1 MHGSED
7 SLWLIY
13 LTENEKKISMIYVTD
28 ALRVWNTSIS
38 TRRGMNLGVVIQTSF
53 IESARIRMKSTDAV
67 IAA

>member
-1 MHGSED
+1 
-7 SLWLIY
+7 
-13 LTENEKKISMIYVTD
+13 MIYVTD

-38 TRRGMNLGVVIQTSF
+38 TRWGMNLGVVIQTSF